1 MDIIFS
7 DESHF
12 NIFLDKF
19 VNGNSNASWQYLP
32 KWLKYQRI
40 YCSSKLIK
48 DLSFIII
55 EDNKPVALCPLFLE
69 QHKGKKQ
76 FSYASAYQVAP
87 LIKINLFNKK
97 RKRIER
103 NCFEKIDEL
112 AREYDI
118 SKTMVFIDSLAESC
132 DHNILTEYGY
142 LDTSTSTAII
152 DLSLNT
158 EDLWSNLRKSF
169 KSLINNGKDKFNIFI
184 MDYNNPDFEIHENY
198 RKLHHKTSGRV
209 TRSKE
214 TFDLQ
219 FDMLKEDNAILIGLQ
234 DNNKF
239 IAFSYFLHN
248 KQGVVYASSSDDPDF
263 ETDIPLEHCIIW
275 TAIEYYKKRD
285 INYLEIGLQQFGHQ
299 IFDHPNQ
306 KDLNISFFKRGFGGN
321 IVTLYRGIKYYKKG
335 CMRKD
340 LEDNVHKLLKSY
352 KI

>member
-7 DESHF
+7 DEK
-12 NIFLDKF
+12 KF
-19 VNGNSNASWQYLP
+19 SVVWNEIVNENSNASWHYLP
-32 KWLKYQRI
+32 KWIKYQRI

-55 EDNKPVALCPLFLE
+55 DDYEPVALCPLFLE
-69 QHKGKKQ
+69 QNKGNRQ
-76 FSYASAYQVAP
+76 FSYASVYQVAP
-87 LIKINLFNKK
+87 LVKKNIFHRK

-112 AREYDI
+112 AREYDV
-118 SKTMVFIDSLAESC
+118 SKAMFILDPLAERY
-132 DHNILTEYGY
+132 DHNILMEYGY

-209 TRSKE
+209 TRPIE

-234 DNNKF
+234 DSNKF
-239 IAFSYFLHN
+239 IAFSYFLHH
-248 KQGVVYASSSDDPDF
+248 KQGVYYASSSDNPDF

-285 INYLEIGLQQFGHQ
+285 IKYLEIGMQQFGHQ

-321 IVTLYRGIKYYKKG
+321 NVTLYRGIKYYKEG
-335 CMRKD
+335 YMEKD
-340 LEDNVHKLLKSY
+340 LDDNVHKLLKSY